1 MSTEK
6 SAFWRGIV
14 VGAVFMLLAA
24 VAASRLFSTQVV
36 EVAAIIPKD
45 VIDAY
50 NTGRADALRLNP
62 VSADLEMACLDI
74 WNRKQ

>member
-6 SAFWRGIV
+6 SAFWRGIMI
-14 VGAVFMLLAA
+14 GGVFALLTS
-24 VAASRLFSTQVV
+24 VAAGRLFDSQVDTSSL
-36 EVAAIIPKD
+36 IPKD

-50 NTGRADALRLNP
+50 NTGRTDALRTNP
-62 VSADLEMACLDI
+62 TSADLEMTCLEL

>member
-6 SAFWRGIV
+6 SAFWRGIA
-14 VGAVFMLLAA
+14 VGAVFMLLTAL
-24 VAASRLFSTQVV
+24 AASRLFETQAV
-36 EVAAIIPKD
+36 EVASIIPKD

>member
-6 SAFWRGIV
+6 SAFWRGCM
-14 VGAVFMLLAA
+14 VGGVFMLLTS
-24 VAASRLFSTQVV
+24 VAAGRLFETQVV
-36 EVAAIIPKD
+36 EVASLIPKD

-50 NTGRADALRLNP
+50 NTGRADALRTNP
-62 VSADLEMACLDI
+62 ISADLEMTCLEL

>member
-6 SAFWRGIV
+6 SAFWRGIMI
-14 VGAVFMLLAA
+14 GGVFALLTSLAA
-24 VAASRLFSTQVV
+24 GRLFDTQV
-36 EVAAIIPKD
+36 EIASIIPKD

-50 NTGRADALRLNP
+50 NTGRADALRTNP
-62 VSADLEMACLDI
+62 VSAELEMTCLEL

>member
-14 VGAVFMLLAA
+14 VGAVFMLLTAL
-24 VAASRLFSTQVV
+24 AASRLFGTQVV
-36 EVAAIIPKD
+36 EVASIIPKD

>member
-14 VGAVFMLLAA
+14 VGAVFMLLTAL
-24 VAASRLFSTQVV
+24 AASRLFETQVV
-36 EVAAIIPKD
+36 EVASIIPKD

-50 NTGRADALRLNP
+50 NTGRADALRTNP
-62 VSADLEMACLDI
+62 VSADLEMTCLEI

>member
-6 SAFWRGIV
+6 SAFWRGCV
-14 VGAVFMLLAA
+14 VGGVFMLLTS
-24 VAASRLFSTQVV
+24 VAAGRLFDSQVDTSSL
-36 EVAAIIPKD
+36 IPKD

-50 NTGRADALRLNP
+50 NTGRTDALRTNP
-62 VSADLEMACLDI
+62 ISADLEMTCLEL

>member
-6 SAFWRGIV
+6 SAFWRGIMI
-14 VGAVFMLLAA
+14 GGVFALLTSLAA
-24 VAASRLFSTQVV
+24 GRLFDTQV
-36 EVAAIIPKD
+36 EIASIIPKD

-50 NTGRADALRLNP
+50 NTGRTDALRTNP
-62 VSADLEMACLDI
+62 VSADLEMTCLEL

>member
-6 SAFWRGIV
+6 SAFWRGIMI
-14 VGAVFMLLAA
+14 GGVFALLTS
-24 VAASRLFSTQVV
+24 VAAGRLFETQVV
-36 EVAAIIPKD
+36 EVASLIPKD

-50 NTGRADALRLNP
+50 NTGRADALRTNP
-62 VSADLEMACLDI
+62 ISADLEMTCLEL

>member
-6 SAFWRGIV
+6 SAFWRGVMI
-14 VGAVFMLLAA
+14 GGVFALLASL
-24 VAASRLFSTQVV
+24 AAGRLFDTQV
-36 EVAAIIPKD
+36 EIASIIPKD

-50 NTGRADALRLNP
+50 TTGRADALRTNP
-62 VSADLEMACLDI
+62 VSADLEMTCLEL

>member
-6 SAFWRGIV
+6 SAFWRGIA
-14 VGAVFMLLAA
+14 VGAVFMLLTAL
-24 VAASRLFSTQVV
+24 AASRLFETQVV
-36 EVAAIIPKD
+36 EVASIIPKD